1 MRIKILT
8 PSVAAAALLAMP
20 LLAASQTLF
29 TKPGSAV
36 AYRQGAFAVMGAHAQ
51 RLGGMAKGEK
61 PFDKLTAENDAVL
74 IELLT
79 RQLEGAFPPGSEAAP
94 SKAKPEIWQD
104 ATGFKQK
111 MEDLKTS
118 AGKLSIAARSGD
130 INLFKAA
137 YNSTAQTCKACH
149 DGFRNR

>member
-1 MRIKILT
+1 MRIKPFVL
-8 PSVAAAALLAMP
+8 SVAVAALGAMP
-20 LLAASQTLF
+20 LLAPAQTLF
-29 TKPGSAV
+29 NKPSAAI
-36 AYRQGAFAVMGAHAQ
+36 AYRQGAFQVMGAHAQ

-61 PFDKLTAENDAVL
+61 PFDKAQAENDALV
-74 IELLT
+74 IEILA
-79 RQLEGAFPPGSEAAP
+79 RQLDTAFPPGSDASP
-94 SKAKPEIWQD
+94 SKGKPDIWQD

-111 MEDLKTS
+111 MEDLKAAS
-118 AGKLSIAARSGD
+118 GKLSSAARSGD